1 MILSFPAVR
10 KQLSWTWSQQYGS
23 PLMLFSVAF
32 WGFLLHSQGW
42 TASRTTADSWL
53 MPSVSLTLCL
63 KSSCEVAAL
72 SLAVCPRD
80 RPPKSEHWND
90 GCHKWRIPLLT
101 PGDRSVWECR
111 RTKCFTQSFPSGHV
125 YKVHGHT
132 HTFGLGIQPQ
142 VLYCR
147 IWEDRDIQKTSA
159 SEHLRDAE
167 PLLSDWAM
175 RPQSRLLHSSARH
188 TSFRTRPCSSLLP
201 KQHLPSLQCSSGC
214 VVATSSLSTRLTALR
229 WRLSL
234 LMGLCCWCSFW
245 PHGVTIGV
253 PVF

>member
-1 MILSFPAVR
+1 
-10 KQLSWTWSQQYGS
+10 
-23 PLMLFSVAF
+23 
-32 WGFLLHSQGW
+32 
-42 TASRTTADSWL
+42 

-63 KSSCEVAAL
+63 KSSCEVAPL
-72 SLAVCPRD
+72 SLVVCPHN

-90 GCHKWRIPLLT
+90 GCHS
-101 PGDRSVWECR
+101 GESRSWPQVAGQYGSAGALNVSHKASLQAMCI
-111 RTKCFTQSFPSGHV
+111 KCMD
-125 YKVHGHT
+125 T

-147 IWEDRDIQKTSA
+147 IWEDRDIQKTST

-175 RPQSRLLHSSARH
+175 CSQSRLLHSSARH